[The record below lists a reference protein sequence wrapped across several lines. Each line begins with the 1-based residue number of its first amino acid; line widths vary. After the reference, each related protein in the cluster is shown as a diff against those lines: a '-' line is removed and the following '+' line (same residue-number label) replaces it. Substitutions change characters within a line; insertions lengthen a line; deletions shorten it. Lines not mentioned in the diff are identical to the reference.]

1 MFKLIFWALKSFLS
15 VIGSVMIGIVL
26 LALFGQEL
34 AGVFVSI
41 ILGLFVSVLLFAGMF
56 LDYKLRKKF
65 NMCHKHMFSPL
76 WTVLSTVELILFTNF
91 IIVIIL
97 GLIPMSV
104 LIYSIVIY
112 TILSVLILSN
122 KIKKVSKFT
131 T

>member
-1 MFKLIFWALKSFLS
+1 MFKLIFGALKGFLS

-26 LALFGQEL
+26 LALFSQEL

-41 ILGLFVSVLLFAGMF
+41 ILGLFVGVLLFAGMF

-65 NMCHKHMFSPL
+65 NMRHKHMFSPL
-76 WTVLSTVELILFTNF
+76 WTALSIVELSLFAVF
-91 IIVIIL
+91 IIAIIL
-97 GLIPMSV
+97 GLIPISV
-104 LIYSIVIY
+104 LIYSIVVY